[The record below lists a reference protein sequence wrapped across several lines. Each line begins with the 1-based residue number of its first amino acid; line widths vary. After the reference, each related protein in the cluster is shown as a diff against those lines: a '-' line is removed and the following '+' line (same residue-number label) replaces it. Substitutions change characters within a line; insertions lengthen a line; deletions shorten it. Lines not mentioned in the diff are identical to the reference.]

1 MIRALFV
8 TSIFFTGVT
17 LSLPICA
24 ADRAGVRVAI
34 DDSAGTPTDGFRSV
48 PVTQLDTC
56 VGQYVRLH
64 FPGEKV
70 REGKLKSCEN
80 GWVTLEQKYGANVM
94 TVRLVEKHIDKV
106 ELQTDP
112 SQPIRRTGTLSVVDQ
127 SQALIMPNGGQSY
140 PSSQVNVIGRPQAA
154 PNCRLA
160 R

>member
-1 MIRALFV
+1 ML
-8 TSIFFTGVT
+8 
-17 LSLPICA
+17 LSLPVRA
-24 ADRAGVRVAI
+24 AESTGARVAV
-34 DDSAGTPTDGFRSV
+34 DDSATPGSDGFRNV
-48 PVTQLDTC
+48 PVKQLDTC

-64 FPGEKV
+64 FPGDKV

-112 SQPIRRTGTLSVVDQ
+112 SQPIRRTGTMSVVDQ
-127 SQALIMPNGGQSY
+127 SQALTMSGGGESY
-140 PSSQVNVIGRPQAA
+140 PSSQVTVVGRKAA